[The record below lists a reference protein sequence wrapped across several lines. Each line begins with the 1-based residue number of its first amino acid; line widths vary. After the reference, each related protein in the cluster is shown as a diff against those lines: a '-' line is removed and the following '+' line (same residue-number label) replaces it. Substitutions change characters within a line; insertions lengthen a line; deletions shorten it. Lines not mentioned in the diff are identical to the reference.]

1 MANPTGKGGQK
12 AGEPGRNP
20 NGRPPGYQSFI
31 DRAKYLLDQHTIKSI
46 KEFTSDES
54 KFDDLSV
61 YDGMIMRR
69 IVEAVSK
76 DGKASM
82 DSLLDRLL
90 GKPAQYIETKN
101 DTTIKHKPVSN
112 TTEWLEETLG
122 KRPAKSPEKPVS
134 H

>member
-20 NGRPPGYQSFI
+20 NGRPPGHQSFI
-31 DRAKYLLDQHTIKSI
+31 DRAKYLLNQHNIKSI

-54 KFDDLSV
+54 KFDELSV

-69 IVEAVSK
+69 IVEAISK

-101 DTTIKHKPVSN
+101 DTTVEHKSVSA
-112 TTEWLEETLG
+112 TSEWLEDTLG
-122 KRPAKSPEKPVS
+122 ARPAKSHPKSLS